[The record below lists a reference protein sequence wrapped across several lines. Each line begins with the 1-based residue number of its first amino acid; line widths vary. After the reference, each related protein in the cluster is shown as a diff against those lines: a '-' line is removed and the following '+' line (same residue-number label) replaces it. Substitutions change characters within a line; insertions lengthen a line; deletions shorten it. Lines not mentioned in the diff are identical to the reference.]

1 MEEVQEAVCNNNE
14 LITAMIGVIGT
25 LLGTILGWVLNN
37 ISDNG
42 RLNIYVSKWEDSFL
56 QHDDV
61 GSMKSSKCIEETQ
74 LYSYNLCLDIYNS
87 CAEPRIMRDI
97 RIVFNNGNKDIEYSV
112 PKDDSSRR
120 SSGHIARYDEIGP
133 ITIPAK
139 SVLQLNLHN
148 GKWTKDNCPL
158 YIWEVKK
165 VFLEYRNDKNRKKRI
180 LLKREDYNRYFE
192 NHPQE
197 EKENG

>member
-61 GSMKSSKCIEETQ
+61 GSMKSSKCIEETE
-74 LYSYNLCLDIYNS
+74 LYSYKLCLDIYNS

-97 RIVFNNGNKDIEYSV
+97 KIVFNNGKKDIEFSV
-112 PKDDSSRR
+112 PEDDRTRR
-120 SSGHIARYDEIGP
+120 SSGPISFYDDLGP
-133 ITIPAK
+133 ITVPAK
-139 SVLQLNLHN
+139 SVLQINLHN
-148 GKWTKDNCPL
+148 GKWKKDNNPL
-158 YIWEVKK
+158 FIGEAKK
-165 VFLEYRNDKNRKKRI
+165 VFLEYRNNKNRKKRI
-180 LLKREDYNRYFE
+180 LLKQEDYNRYFE

-197 EKENG
+197 DKENG